1 VQGDFRFEFP
11 LRGMSYSGLQP
22 RKAAN
27 GSADQASVQELQ
39 QRLKEALDFKPVT
52 QRQPGFSVLYSE
64 Q

>member
-1 VQGDFRFEFP
+1 M
-11 LRGMSYSGLQP
+11 RGMSYPELQS

-39 QRLKEALDFKPVT
+39 QRRKEALYFKPVT
-52 QRQPGFSVLYSE
+52 QRQFGFGVLYSE